1 MLEGV
6 YDGITRVLERRGWS
20 LLIIAVV
27 IGIVLLVSPWRECR
41 SEFPHTTPRRAI
53 TEHGVYYQTRS
64 SITSEQITTWVWTGA
79 KQAKD
84 DIVLMA
90 RCRGGEYDV
99 AVSPLPRSIVAP
111 TPSVEW
117 LIDDQ
122 SKLANPPQWRVQSVG
137 TYHEASLR
145 NPERLRA
152 LISDANWLTLRI
164 EDELEDWLEL
174 RFSVI
179 GLFDTHIQPNL
190 DHCGEY

>member
-20 LLIIAVV
+20 LLV
-27 IGIVLLVSPWRECR
+27 ICVAIGVLLLVSPWRDR
-41 SEFPHTTPRRAI
+41 PDLPI
-53 TEHGVYYQTRS
+53 TRYREGISEHGVHYRTRFS
-64 SITSEQITTWVWTGA
+64 TTPEQVTTWVWVWA

-84 DIVLMA
+84 DVRLMA
-90 RCRGGEYDV
+90 RCRRGEYDV

-122 SKLANPPQWRVQSVG
+122 GELANPPQWRVQSVG